1 MKEWLCDRQK
11 DCESGEDE
19 HDQLCGEYSVS
30 GCVIDRRTVSQ
41 ERMNMINCVVSI
53 YSLSVCVKDRRTVSQ
68 ERMNMISCVVSIV

>member
-30 GCVIDRRTVSQ
+30 CCVT
-41 ERMNMINCVVSI
+41 
-53 YSLSVCVKDRRTVSQ
+53 DRRTVSQ
-68 ERMNMISCVVSIV
+68 ERMNMISCVVSIVCVVV